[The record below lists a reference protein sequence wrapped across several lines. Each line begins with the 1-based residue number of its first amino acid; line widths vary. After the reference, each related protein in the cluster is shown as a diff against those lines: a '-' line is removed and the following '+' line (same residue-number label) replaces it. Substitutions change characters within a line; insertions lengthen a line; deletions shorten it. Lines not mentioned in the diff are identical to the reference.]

1 MGRWK
6 IIKYISFDFSKPTS
20 KTNDLKELF
29 PNRIAAGASI
39 QVPSIPKDQ
48 TSNGFLH
55 REEII
60 LHSEGSLY
68 SFFNSS
74 ATQVKQNYSLSF
86 ATSLFQHDEKLLK
99 KFHIINITYQLHPH
113 IHTLICD
120 A

>member
-55 REEII
+55 REAII
-60 LHSEGSLY
+60 CILRVPYIL
-68 SFFNSS
+68 SS
-74 ATQVKQNYSLSF
+74 T
-86 ATSLFQHDEKLLK
+86 H
-99 KFHIINITYQLHPH
+99 QLHKSNK
-113 IHTLICD
+113 ITLYHLLHLYFNMTKSY
-120 A
+120 